1 MNLDAWEVPSSRGR
15 RPGFT
20 LVELLVVMT
29 IIAVLMGLLLP
40 AVQSARE
47 SGRRT
52 QCQNNLRQLGLA
64 VQSHLAVYSRFPSN
78 GWGYAWIGCP
88 DRGTGKN
95 QPGGWIYNVLPYLEA
110 QDLRDRGR
118 EEAPAAQRVT
128 LAKVAA
134 TPLSVLR
141 CPTRAGPILGP
152 AQPRVLPRNAE
163 WSPLVAKTDYAVN
176 EGDFIS
182 DTREGPLTLEE
193 GDSGKYAW
201 RDTKKATGICFQR
214 SEVVAA
220 SIRDGLSNTYLVGEK
235 HVSENAY
242 ESCDDPGYDQSAY
255 SGVDLDLNRWVI
267 DPPLSDGGPSQPRR
281 FGSAHV
287 GGCHFG
293 FCDGSVRL
301 IRYDIDRETHRRL
314 GNRKDGLPVD
324 TTVF

>member
-1 MNLDAWEVPSSRGR
+1 MNADARRFAIPHGR
-15 RPGFT
+15 RLAFT

-52 QCQNNLRQLGLA
+52 QCQNNVRQFGLA
-64 VQSHLAVYSRFPSN
+64 MQSHLAAYSCFPSN
-78 GWGYAWIGCP
+78 GWGYTWIGCP

-118 EEAPAAQRVT
+118 EESPAAQRLT
-128 LAKVAA
+128 LAAVAA
-134 TPLSVLR
+134 TPLVVLR
-141 CPTRAGPILGP
+141 CPTRAGPVVGP
-152 AQPRVLPRNAE
+152 AQPRVVPRNAE

-176 EGDFIS
+176 EGDFIT
-182 DTREGPLTLEE
+182 DTREGPTTLEE
-193 GDSGKYAW
+193 GDSGKYPW
-201 RDTKKATGICFQR
+201 RDTKQATGICFQR
-214 SEVVAA
+214 SEVVPAM
-220 SIRDGLSNTYLVGEK
+220 IRDGLSNTYLVGEK
-235 HVSENAY
+235 HVSREAY
-242 ESCDDPGYDQSAY
+242 DTFDDPGYDQSAY

-267 DPPLSDGGPSQPRR
+267 DPPLADGPSPEPRR
-281 FGSAHV
+281 FGSAHA
-287 GGCHFG
+287 GGCYFG

-324 TTVF
+324 TTAF